1 MDLSFTSENS
11 RYAFGRFDRVT
22 IDGMAFR
29 LHMETEKGFVMTH
42 DDHEGLARQF
52 SHEEL
57 ADLGHLGRIRVERDY
72 FNPEAARK
80 RQLTEGVALGAL
92 SVRPLRRF
100 VRKDAYCQAALDMHR
115 EKLMKFTDASIAA
128 SMDTLVGRATQL
140 AKPHMPSGALDIL
153 PSENMGEVPS
163 PRTLRRWLAD
173 LRDLRLPGHLDN
185 MDRRGWRGTRVKPEA
200 AAIMRREVQGYL
212 SPDRPT
218 MQQIYEN
225 VALAIHARN
234 EQYTDKDDHLRAPS
248 RETVRRAIRA
258 LDPFRVEVARNG
270 EAAAR
275 KKFRPVLN
283 GLGVTRPL
291 ERVEIDEWTVD
302 VSTLLKSTNIYGMLS
317 DDEKRQLGLYIEG
330 DDKNPRYKAK
340 AQDRWT
346 LTAAIC
352 CATRCIVGMV
362 LSRSANS
369 EAAVQL
375 LQMITTN
382 KGAWADAVG
391 ALTSWDMHGTPELIV
406 FDGGSAFK
414 SMRFRMAAE
423 DLGVM
428 WEMAMNGV
436 PENRGTIERVF
447 NSFGSDF
454 APRLS
459 GHTFSSIMEK
469 GDADPEKRAAL
480 TLDDFT
486 FALLRWVID
495 IYHNTPHHGLG
506 GETPVKAW
514 RRLSKL
520 RGVTPPPDAEMMRL
534 CFGQQR
540 EYRLDKTGITVL
552 GVRYQSE
559 AMQTYLRREDPE
571 KVSVRWHPKDIGAI
585 SVKWGKKWYEVPA
598 LDPALRG
605 VAAQTWLTAVRHVR
619 DANPKSN
626 RLDNVAVRDAITAI
640 RARNEAAMAAA
651 GLNLEDWSEKRCAKE
666 EKKLL
671 AGIEFVERKEL
682 RQAKDGLGMEIPDS
696 SEMTVA
702 AQKPSTPVTPGK
714 PAKRATKGRGAT
726 PTSPKSN
733 MTIEED

>member
-1 MDLSFTSENS
+1 
-11 RYAFGRFDRVT
+11 
-22 IDGMAFR
+22 
-29 LHMETEKGFVMTH
+29 
-42 DDHEGLARQF
+42 
-52 SHEEL
+52 
-57 ADLGHLGRIRVERDY
+57 
-72 FNPEAARK
+72 
-80 RQLTEGVALGAL
+80 
-92 SVRPLRRF
+92 
-100 VRKDAYCQAALDMHR
+100 
-115 EKLMKFTDASIAA
+115 
-128 SMDTLVGRATQL
+128 
-140 AKPHMPSGALDIL
+140 
-153 PSENMGEVPS
+153 
-163 PRTLRRWLAD
+163 
-173 LRDLRLPGHLDN
+173 
-185 MDRRGWRGTRVKPEA
+185 
-200 AAIMRREVQGYL
+200 
-212 SPDRPT
+212 
-218 MQQIYEN
+218 
-225 VALAIHARN
+225 
-234 EQYTDKDDHLRAPS
+234 
-248 RETVRRAIRA
+248 
-258 LDPFRVEVARNG
+258 
-270 EAAAR
+270 
-275 KKFRPVLN
+275 
-283 GLGVTRPL
+283 VTRPL

-302 VSTLLKSTNIYGMLS
+302 VSTLLESKNIYGMLS
-317 DDEKRQLGLYIEG
+317 DDEKRQLGLYIKG
-330 DDKNPRYKAK
+330 DDKDPRYKVKAK
-340 AQDRWT
+340 AKDRWT

-391 ALTSWDMHGTPELIV
+391 ALTPWDMHGTPELIV

-436 PENRGTIERVF
+436 PENRGTIERAF
-447 NSFGSDF
+447 GSFRSDF

-520 RGVTPPPDAEMMRL
+520 HGVTPPPDAEMMRL
-534 CFGQQR
+534 CFGQER
-540 EYRLDKTGITVL
+540 EYRLDKTGITIL

-559 AMQTYLRREDPE
+559 AAQQHFRHEEPE

-585 SVKWGKKWYEVPA
+585 SVKRGKTWYEVPA
-598 LDPALRG
+598 LDPSLQG

-640 RARNEAAMAAA
+640 KARNEAAMAAA

-682 RQAKDGLGMEIPDS
+682 RQAKDGLGMEIPAS
-696 SEMTVA
+696 SELTVA
-702 AQKPSTPVTPGK
+702 AEKPSTPEAPAK
-714 PAKRATKGRGAT
+714 PAKRAAKGRGVT
-726 PTSPKSN
+726 PTSTKSN